1 MKFPVNFPVSR
12 EFGTAFDHTVS
23 RRRSSD
29 SASHANWMEFTTG
42 AAIRERMNRA
52 VQKSPVTV
60 NRLVADSASRR
71 SKQKNEASRKRITQH
86 ATYEI

>member
-1 MKFPVNFPVSR
+1 MAQGRLRSQHPA
-12 EFGTAFDHTVS
+12 EFSKRIT
-23 RRRSSD
+23 SSD
-29 SASHANWMEFTTG
+29 FPTEIRLTHRRHP
-42 AAIRERMNRA
+42 AADE
-52 VQKSPVTV
+52 SSSSEPVTV